1 MALGSLRDD
10 QHEAPMAE
18 INTTPLVD
26 VMLVLFVIFL
36 VTAPMLTHTVP
47 LDLPEQ
53 ALAAQ
58 PEQQRQTLAITAA
71 GLFHWNDQQVSA
83 ERLQQHLRELA
94 ATDPESPVDL
104 RVDKQ
109 VTFETVSSVMAW
121 AQQGGLRHIGFVLE
135 TR

>member
-10 QHEAPMAE
+10 PHEAPMAE

-53 ALAAQ
+53 ALAPQ
-58 PEQQRQTLAITAA
+58 PEQQRHTLAITAT
-71 GLFHWNDQQVSA
+71 GQYHWNDRLVSA
-83 ERLQQHLRELA
+83 EDLQQHLRELA
-94 ATDPESPVDL
+94 ATDASSPLDL

-109 VTFETVSSVMAW
+109 ATYEMVSHVMAW
-121 AQQGGLRHIGFVLE
+121 AQQAGLRHIGFVLE
-135 TR
+135 SR